1 MNPVARFFISA
12 FKNDLFMPALLVI
25 VYFIFIVIVR
35 GSIPTSAELVATFGE
50 LYARYGYGIIFLAA
64 ALESLVIASFF
75 VPGMIAIA
83 LGAVFARLGQVELP
97 FVVAFAAMGATTGY
111 IMDFIL
117 GYLGFSDIIKKLGY
131 GGIVSRTRKQ
141 LIHSRSGTWILG
153 FAHPNVAAFL
163 SVAAGTVG
171 MNFFRFL
178 TIASLSAF
186 VWATIWG
193 VAIYSIGD
201 VVLTILTKYSFLLVI
216 AIVAGLILSRFFM
229 KEEKDVHP

>member
-1 MNPVARFFISA
+1 MPGMLVVAY
-12 FKNDLFMPALLVI
+12 L
-25 VYFIFIVIVR
+25 IFIIIVR

-50 LYARYGYGIIFLAA
+50 LYGRYGYGIIFLAA

-83 LGAVFARLGQVELP
+83 LGAVFARLGQIELP
-97 FVVAFAAMGATTGY
+97 YVVAFAALGATTGY

-131 GGIVSRTRKQ
+131 GGIVNKARKQ
-141 LIHSRSGTWILG
+141 LMHSRSGTWILG

-178 TIASLSAF
+178 TIAALSAF
-186 VWATIWG
+186 VWATVWG

-201 VVLTILTKYSFLLVI
+201 VVLTILTRYSFLLVV
-216 AIVAGLILSRFFM
+216 AVVAGLILTRFFM
-229 KEEKDVHP
+229 KEDKEKED